1 MITRIR
7 PTAEIIEAM
16 IQDAAAL
23 SADLAGLAR
32 ASPMA
37 AE

>member
-1 MITRIR
+1 MITEIKS
-7 PTAEIIEAM
+7 TAQIIEEM

-23 SADLAGLAR
+23 SADLAALAR
-32 ASPMA
+32 ASAIA